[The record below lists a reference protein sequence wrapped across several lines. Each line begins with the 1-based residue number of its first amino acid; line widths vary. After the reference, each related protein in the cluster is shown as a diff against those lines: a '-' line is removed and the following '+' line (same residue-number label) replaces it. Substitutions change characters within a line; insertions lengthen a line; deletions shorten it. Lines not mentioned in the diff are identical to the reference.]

1 MSEAELAAAKAAK
14 LKEGN
19 ELGIVDT
26 LKGWGKTASDFVTG
40 GKPTSADLI
49 KEANRLVDTDTSGKL
64 TFSSALKLATQDLTP
79 GPLRTYGPTLAAAG
93 LGYMFLGDDDPAKK
107 AEQERLAKED
117 DIRKKYERDYAR
129 YDRDPGK
136 YYVDLGLPPVTV
148 AAQGGLAEYP
158 RRDLL
163 VEGPGTERS
172 DDIPAMLSDGEFVM
186 NAKSVRGADP
196 SGRGNRYAGASN
208 LYNMMRN
215 FEMRT

>member
-1 MSEAELAAAKAAK
+1 
-14 LKEGN
+14 
-19 ELGIVDT
+19 
-26 LKGWGKTASDFVTG
+26 
-40 GKPTSADLI
+40 
-49 KEANRLVDTDTSGKL
+49 
-64 TFSSALKLATQDLTP
+64 
-79 GPLRTYGPTLAAAG
+79 
-93 LGYMFLGDDDPAKK
+93 MFFGDDDPAKK
-107 AEQERLAKED
+107 AEQERLARED
-117 DIRKKYERDYAR
+117 EARKKYERDYAR
-129 YDRDPGK
+129 YDRNPGD
-136 YYVDLGLPPVTV
+136 YYVDLGLPPATV

-196 SGRGNRYAGASN
+196 SGRGNRYAGANN